1 MVLKSHG
8 TAVSKSK
15 NGIRRIRKGPRD
27 TPIEKVVAD
36 QRLARPIPLPA
47 AAWDLRQYEGRK
59 VLVRLDEAGE
69 PCSYDDCKYPNFGSF
84 FFVCWRSFDE
94 SNRHEYAECTTYL
107 LPSREVTERES
118 GCTCSGTHRQRN
130 NNFMMIP
137 AQSVFFVNYD
147 VAKDVGLDPH
157 PNQAAFFP
165 EHLTDIPPAI
175 GQPSNKKPP
184 TAYPPGERVIM
195 PNRPTCRLAIDSL
208 RKASVL
214 GKGIEIRMSRIPES
228 GRGVFATRDFETN
241 ELITLYFGHFFG
253 EAQRVW
259 MQQCNLGSHA
269 KPLQFK
275 HTYLDGVKVALT
287 GMHAAQLL
295 NQGSPVFQNC
305 DWVTVDVYPSS
316 GEKVM
321 AIKAI
326 RPIYAGEELYVCYGQ
341 KFWDEQ
347 VEHPRDP
354 PPVVLPKRTR

>member
-1 MVLKSHG
+1 M
-8 TAVSKSK
+8 
-15 NGIRRIRKGPRD
+15 NGQLVQTERPPRS
-27 TPIEKVVAD
+27 IS
-36 QRLARPIPLPA
+36 LPA
-47 AAWDLRQYEGRK
+47 AAWDFKQYEGRK
-59 VLVRLDEAGE
+59 VLVRLDETGE
-69 PCSYDDCKYPNFGSF
+69 PCSFGDCKYPNFGSY

-94 SNRHEYAECTTYL
+94 SNRHEYAECTMYL
-107 LPSREVTERES
+107 LTSKEVAERES
-118 GCTCSGTHRQRN
+118 GSTCSGTHRQRN

-157 PNQAAFFP
+157 QNQAAFFP

-175 GQPSNKKPP
+175 DQPSKKKP
-184 TAYPPGERVIM
+184 TAYPPSERVIM
-195 PNRPTCRLAIDSL
+195 PNRPTCRLAIELL

-214 GKGIEIRMSRIPES
+214 GKGIEIRMSRIPDS
-228 GRGVFATRDFETN
+228 GRGVFATRDFEAN
-241 ELITLYFGHFFG
+241 ELVTLYFGHCFG
-253 EAQRVW
+253 EAQRIW

-287 GMHAAQLL
+287 GMHAGQLL

-316 GEKVM
+316 GEKVL

-326 RPIYAGEELYVCYGQ
+326 RPIFAGEELYVCYGK

-347 VEHPRDP
+347 VEYPRDP
-354 PPVVLPKRTR
+354 PPVVLPKRKR